1 MSRFLSESRVPK
13 PLTPFAEP
21 SKACAQLIGIPY
33 SKHPPLLFFYAPM
46 EFSLRVMSSA
56 NPFNLTPK
64 GPRPLVCLKSDDSLL

>member
-33 SKHPPLLFFYAPM
+33 SKHPPPPFFLCTHGIQPQGHV
-46 EFSLRVMSSA
+46 LCQ
-56 NPFNLTPK
+56 
-64 GPRPLVCLKSDDSLL
+64 PL